1 MFFPDLFHI
10 PNKICLVY
18 FFSPCTRP
26 ILLLRLYNSF
36 MIKFLMAITS
46 AVKLDM
52 DFVILSKLRST
63 FEKLSLVDLLHSIS
77 ISNSLTFTDY
87 LV

>member
-1 MFFPDLFHI
+1 M
-10 PNKICLVY
+10 
-18 FFSPCTRP
+18 
-26 ILLLRLYNSF
+26 
-36 MIKFLMAITS
+36 MKFLMAITS

-63 FEKLSLVDLLHSIS
+63 FEKVFLAGVLHSLFTS
-77 ISNSLTFTDY
+77 GSVSESTTSFFNFVLTFADY